1 MHPCEM
7 LQDGGGEEPGLRGPE
22 SGEGIPSAPATDAG
36 DLQAL
41 RDEVRRLRE
50 QVSALAA
57 RTKIEDVR
65 VPTFVPGLDGA
76 LQGGVP
82 RGHVVGIVGPG
93 GSMKT
98 SLALH
103 ILVRNRAAGRR
114 GVFITVEESRDSI
127 LQTMRRLGLGEA
139 EDFIVDVSRLRLDY
153 AGAEEIRDWVRVLED
168 YLSRRREREP
178 LGVIVIDSLDA
189 LAALTHI
196 EDVRREL
203 FHLFH
208 FLRNLGATSFVLAEQ
223 DPARPGVDHDVT
235 FLADGVFELRFSGVG
250 EGKVQLLVR
259 IAKMRHTDHSRDYF
273 VLTYGPQGF
282 TARPYEAPKPRRWGR
297 RI

>member
-1 MHPCEM
+1 M
-7 LQDGGGEEPGLRGPE
+7 LPGGTTEPTEPAPDDRGTATSPSPVEESEIR
-22 SGEGIPSAPATDAG
+22 S
-36 DLQAL
+36 L

-57 RTKIEDVR
+57 RSRTEDVR
-65 VPTFVPGLDGA
+65 TPTFVKGLDAA

-98 SLALH
+98 SLALYT
-103 ILVRNRAAGRR
+103 LVRNRAAGAR
-114 GVFITVEESRDSI
+114 GVFITIEESRDSI
-127 LQTMRRLGLGEA
+127 LQTMRRMGLGDA
-139 EDFIVDVSRLRLDY
+139 EDFVVDISRLRLDY

-168 YLSRRREREP
+168 YLSRRRERDP
-178 LGVIVIDSLDA
+178 LSVVVIDSLDA
-189 LAALTHI
+189 LAALTHVP
-196 EDVRREL
+196 DVRTEL
-203 FHLFH
+203 FHFFH

-250 EGKVQLLVR
+250 EGKVQLLIR
-259 IAKMRHTDHSRDYF
+259 IAKMRHTNHSRDYL
-273 VLTYGPQGF
+273 VLEYGPEGF
-282 TARPYEAPKPRRWGR
+282 TARPYEVPKPRRWGR
-297 RI
+297 RV

>member
-1 MHPCEM
+1 M
-7 LQDGGGEEPGLRGPE
+7 LQDAGNAEPDGPIPMERGG
-22 SGEGIPSAPATDAG
+22 APVPQAG
-36 DLQAL
+36 TEAEIQTL

-50 QVSALAA
+50 QVAALAA
-57 RTKIEDVR
+57 RTKGGDVR
-65 VPTFVPGLDGA
+65 VPTFVKGLDEA

-98 SLALH
+98 SLALYTL
-103 ILVRNRAAGRR
+103 IRNRAAGTR
-114 GVFITVEESRDSI
+114 GVYVTIEESRDSI
-127 LQTMRRLGLGEA
+127 IQTMQRLGLGDA
-139 EDFIVDVSRLRLDY
+139 EDFVVDISRLRLDY

-168 YLSRRREREP
+168 YLSRRRERDP
-178 LGVIVIDSLDA
+178 LGVVVIDSLDA

-203 FHLFH
+203 FHFFH
-208 FLRNLGATSFVLAEQ
+208 FLRGLGATSFVLAEQ
-223 DPARPGVDHDVT
+223 DPARPGVDHDVA

-259 IAKMRHTDHSRDYF
+259 IAKMRHTNHSRDYF
-273 VLTYGPQGF
+273 VLNYGPEGF
-282 TARPYEAPKPRRWGR
+282 TARPYEAPRPRRWGR

>member
-1 MHPCEM
+1 M
-7 LQDGGGEEPGLRGPE
+7 LKEGDRAEPDTRGPQDQ
-22 SGEGIPSAPATDAG
+22 EGVPTTAAVNPAEI
-36 DLQAL
+36 QAL

-57 RTKIEDVR
+57 RTKTDDVR
-65 VPTFVPGLDGA
+65 VPTFVPGIDAA

-103 ILVRNRAAGRR
+103 ILVRNRAAGTR

-139 EDFIVDVSRLRLDY
+139 EDFVVDVSRLRLDY

-168 YLSRRREREP
+168 YLSRRRERES
-178 LGVIVIDSLDA
+178 LGVVVIDSLDA
-189 LAALTHI
+189 LAALTRI
-196 EDVRREL
+196 EDTRSEL

-208 FLRNLGATSFVLAEQ
+208 FLRNLGATAFVLAEQ
-223 DPARPGVDHDVT
+223 DSARPGVDHDVT
-235 FLADGVFELRFSGVG
+235 FLADGVFEVRFWGGGVG
-250 EGKVQLLVR
+250 RVELLVR
-259 IAKMRHTDHSRDYF
+259 IAKMRHTNHSRDYF
-273 VLTYGPQGF
+273 VLSYGPQGF
-282 TARPYEAPKPRRWGR
+282 TARPYETPKPRRWGR
-297 RI
+297 RV

>member
-1 MHPCEM
+1 M
-7 LQDGGGEEPGLRGPE
+7 LQDGDRSEPETSGPAEKVGAPPE
-22 SGEGIPSAPATDAG
+22 SGSEPEIR
-36 DLQAL
+36 AL

-50 QVSALAA
+50 QVAALAA
-57 RTKIEDVR
+57 RAKDEDVR
-65 VPTFVPGLDGA
+65 LPTYVRGLDAA

-82 RGHVVGIVGPG
+82 RGHVVGIIGPG

-98 SLALH
+98 SLALYTL
-103 ILVRNRAAGRR
+103 IKNRAAGTR
-114 GVFITVEESRDSI
+114 GVFVTVEESRDSI
-127 LQTMRRLGLGEA
+127 VQTMRRLGLGDA
-139 EDFIVDVSRLRLDY
+139 EDFVVDISRLRLDY

-168 YLSRRREREP
+168 YLSRRRERDP
-178 LGVIVIDSLDA
+178 LGMIVIDSLDA

-208 FLRNLGATSFVLAEQ
+208 FLRGLGATSFVLAEQ
-223 DPARPGVDHDVT
+223 DPTRPGVDHDVA

-259 IAKMRHTDHSRDYF
+259 VAKMRHTNHSRDYL
-273 VLTYGPQGF
+273 VLEYGPEGF
-282 TARPYEAPKPRRWGR
+282 VARPYEIPKPRRWR
-297 RI
+297 RRA

>member
-1 MHPCEM
+1 M
-7 LQDGGGEEPGLRGPE
+7 LPDGDRAEPDARPAEDQGEPPRA
-22 SGEGIPSAPATDAG
+22 APADAA

-50 QVSALAA
+50 QVAALAA
-57 RTKIEDVR
+57 RTKTEDVR
-65 VPTFVPGLDGA
+65 VPTFVAGLDAA

-98 SLALH
+98 SLALYT
-103 ILVRNRAAGRR
+103 LVRNRAAGTR

-127 LQTMRRLGLGEA
+127 LQTMQRLGLGDA

-178 LGVIVIDSLDA
+178 LGVVVIDSLDA

-196 EDVRREL
+196 EDARTTL

-223 DPARPGVDHDVT
+223 DPARPGVDHDVA

-259 IAKMRHTDHSRDYF
+259 IAKMRHTNHSRDYL
-273 VLTYGPQGF
+273 VLNYGSGGF
-282 TARPYEAPKPRRWGR
+282 TARRYETPKPRRWGR
-297 RI
+297 RV

>member
-1 MHPCEM
+1 M
-7 LQDGGGEEPGLRGPE
+7 LPGGDGTEPSEPGPEERGAA
-22 SGEGIPSAPATDAG
+22 PSANPVEESEIRS
-36 DLQAL
+36 L

-50 QVSALAA
+50 QVAALAA
-57 RTKIEDVR
+57 RSKTEDVR
-65 VPTFVPGLDGA
+65 TPTYVKGLDAA

-98 SLALH
+98 SLALYT
-103 ILVRNRAAGRR
+103 LVRNRAAGAR
-114 GVFITVEESRDSI
+114 GVFITIEESRDSI
-127 LQTMRRLGLGEA
+127 VQTMHRLGLGDA
-139 EDFIVDVSRLRLDY
+139 EDFVVDISRLRLDY

-168 YLSRRREREP
+168 YLSRRRERDP
-178 LGVIVIDSLDA
+178 LSVVVIDSLDA
-189 LAALTHI
+189 LAALTRVA
-196 EDVRREL
+196 DVRTEL
-203 FHLFH
+203 FHFFH

-259 IAKMRHTDHSRDYF
+259 IAKMRHTNHSRDYF
-273 VLTYGPQGF
+273 VLEYGPEGF
-282 TARPYEAPKPRRWGR
+282 AARPYEAPKPRRWGR
-297 RI
+297 RV

>member
-1 MHPCEM
+1 M
-7 LQDGGGEEPGLRGPE
+7 LQDGGDETGSRGPE
-22 SGEGIPSAPATDAG
+22 EREAAPGPAPLEATEI
-36 DLQAL
+36 QAL

-50 QVSALAA
+50 QVAALAA
-57 RTKIEDVR
+57 RTKTEDVR
-65 VPTFVPGLDGA
+65 VPTFVAGLDA
-76 LQGGVP
+76 VLQGGVP

-98 SLALH
+98 SLALYTL
-103 ILVRNRAAGRR
+103 IKNRAAGTR

-127 LQTMRRLGLGEA
+127 LQTMQRLGLGDA

-168 YLSRRREREP
+168 YLNRRREREP
-178 LGVIVIDSLDA
+178 LGVVVIDSLDA

-196 EDVRREL
+196 EDARSEL

-208 FLRNLGATSFVLAEQ
+208 FLRGLGATSFVIAEQ

-259 IAKMRHTDHSRDYF
+259 IAKMRHTNHSRDY
-273 VLTYGPQGF
+273 LTLSYGPQGF
-282 TARPYEAPKPRRWGR
+282 TARPYELPKPRRWGR
-297 RI
+297 RV